1 MIVQFALLV
10 AVLVMVGLGIVAWKE
25 WLAGRDRRTALTHI
39 PEPPPLP
46 APITDEA
53 DTEWAQMTE
62 EEREE
67 YIAALGQSIVD
78 KKGDAEVEAFRRP
91 SGPADS
97 YNADA
102 HCPACGS
109 RIRADLLHDGRIACP
124 GCMTALKVKVVTDEK
139 PAVST
144 SFSLG
149 LRPSRSSSALRL
161 PP

>member
-1 MIVQFALLV
+1 MIVQSALLV
-10 AVLVMVGLGIVAWKE
+10 AVLVAVGLGIVVWKE
-25 WLAGRDRRTALTHI
+25 WLAGRDRLSAIAHI

-46 APITDEA
+46 DPITNEA
-53 DTEWAQMTE
+53 DTQWAQMTE

-124 GCMTALKVKVVTDEK
+124 GCMTALRVQVKADQPPV
-139 PAVST
+139 AT